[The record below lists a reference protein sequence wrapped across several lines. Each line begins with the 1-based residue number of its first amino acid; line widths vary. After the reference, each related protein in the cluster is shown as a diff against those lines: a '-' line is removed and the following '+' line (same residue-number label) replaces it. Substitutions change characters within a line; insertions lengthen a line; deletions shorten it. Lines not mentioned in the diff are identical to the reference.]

1 MEEGVEG
8 ATALALPSV
17 VALEEVA
24 AEAGAATAPSLC
36 PGDMEVVDVVEG
48 LAAEASITWV
58 AAEGLPWE
66 DATVAEAMEAEWAAS
81 VEAMEED

>member
-24 AEAGAATAPSLC
+24 AAEAGSATAHIPH
-36 PGDMEVVDVVEG
+36 PGEVEVVDSAEAS
-48 LAAEASITWV
+48 AAGASITWV
-58 AAEGLPWE
+58 AAEGLLWVGVM
-66 DATVAEAMEAEWAAS
+66 AVEAEW
-81 VEAMEED
+81 VAMEEE